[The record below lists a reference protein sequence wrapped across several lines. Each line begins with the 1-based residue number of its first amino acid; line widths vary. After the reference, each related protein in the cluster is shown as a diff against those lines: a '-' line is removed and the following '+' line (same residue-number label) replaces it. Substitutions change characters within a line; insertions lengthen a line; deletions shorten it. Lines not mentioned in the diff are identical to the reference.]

1 MRAIG
6 GVGADYEGAAVN
18 KHQDLKQDNFQCN
31 YLQRVLANTG
41 RSFFGL
47 RSGVNTARLRQ
58 SSVPRTEVAASEPV
72 TLLSIEAGRDLPG
85 WGHDLR
91 SHCLDVRDTQIP

>member
-1 MRAIG
+1 MRTIG
-6 GVGADYEGAAVN
+6 GVGADYEGAPVN
-18 KHQDLKQDNFQCN
+18 EYHDLKQESFLFK

-41 RSFFGL
+41 SSFLGL

-58 SSVPRTEVAASEPV
+58 SSVPRTEVAASAPV
-72 TLLSIEAGRDLPG
+72 TLLRIEAGKDLPG

-91 SHCLDVRDTQIP
+91 SCC